1 MASRLSGDQA
11 AALGDKNDK
20 FGGLGRNG
28 AQKMETGE
36 TTDGVLL
43 DTDGGYTFAA
53 GRFFNLEASKFIA
66 GHSDVRGR
74 QVAYAI
80 RCAVR

>member
-1 MASRLSGDQA
+1 M
-11 AALGDKNDK
+11 

-28 AQKMETGE
+28 AQKMEAGE
-36 TTDGVLL
+36 TSDGVLL
-43 DTDGGYTFAA
+43 DTDGAYNFAA
-53 GRFFNLEASKFIA
+53 GRFFNLEASKFIS